1 MPRSSHS
8 TGAYHKQFHRA
19 ECPKT
24 KSQTYKNSF
33 YAEASQGSYTM
44 ASQQIN
50 VELTFLRLAIHKQ
63 NQNLWVWVCLSN
75 ILRYQAWY
83 PDA

>member
-1 MPRSSHS
+1 M
-8 TGAYHKQFHRA
+8 GVFHKLFHKAGRLR
-19 ECPKT
+19 T

-33 YAEASQGSYTM
+33 CAEASQDSYTM
-44 ASQQIN
+44 ESQQIN